1 MEPIYLTEVKEIGPE
16 VAEFLEAGLL
26 ILFQTGAPPELA
38 EIAVLHDPTSL
49 REDPPAPGDVLEI
62 EGQQFRITAIGYKAW
77 QNVRELGHAVFK
89 FDGSPEA
96 ELVDDTSTL
105 HNFHLEGPGVER
117 LGEVVRPGA
126 RLEIKVG
133 AGMGAAGDLEVD
145 AGES

>member
-62 EGQQFRITAIGYKAW
+62 EDQQFRITAVGYKAW

-89 FDGSPEA
+89 FDGSHEA
-96 ELVDDTSTL
+96 ELPGQI
-105 HNFHLEGPGVER
+105 HLEGPGVEK
-117 LGEVVRPGA
+117 LGEVVQPGA
-126 RLEIKVG
+126 RLEIR
-133 AGMGAAGDLEVD
+133 AGTATDREVE
-145 AGES
+145 ARES